1 MIAVRIVK
9 IAHMNIMIIIRLHE
23 LIETKNTGT
32 PRDLAQ
38 KLNLSERMVYNYIS
52 FMKEE
57 LTASFIYDADKT
69 TYCYINDCNL
79 TSPVT

>member
-52 FMKEE
+52 FMKDE
-57 LTASFIYDADKT
+57 LNACIVYDAQKA
-69 TYCYINDCNL
+69 TYCYKNDSKLNFKG
-79 TSPVT
+79 